1 MQYILIAKEKERIAI
16 ASNAVRSIRKTDFT
30 DSNRYR
36 IFLER
41 DTGDFNRFVVDNFE
55 VREMSGLELTEWL
68 KGEEVRDVDSDEDL
82 EWQQYKQA
90 LETIYRGAPIGVLV
104 PRHVRDWLEYEL
116 SIISA
121 GT

>member
-1 MQYILIAKEKERIAI
+1 MQYILIAKEQERIAI
-16 ASNAVRSIRKTDFT
+16 ASNAVRSMRKADFT
-30 DSNRYR
+30 NSSAYYL
-36 IFLER
+36 FLER
-41 DTGDFNRFVVDNFE
+41 DNGETDRFRVDNFE